1 MSRVGNRL
9 ISIPNGVKVAID
21 GSTVEVTGHKGTLK
35 NTFSNDISIN
45 IDGDTL
51 RVTRPSD
58 DKRHKSLH
66 GLTGALLA
74 NMVKGVNEGFRKS
87 LDLVGAGYRAQE
99 SGENLVLQLGYSHQ
113 VEIIPL
119 PGVTLSI
126 EGANRIHVDGIDKQA
141 VGEMAARIRRTRK
154 PNAYTGKAVRLSNEV
169 VRLKPGKAAGR
180 TA

>member
-9 ISIPNGVKVAID
+9 ISIPNGVKVEID
-21 GSTVEVTGHKGTLK
+21 GSTIEVTGHKGTLK
-35 NTFSNDISIN
+35 NTFHNEMSIN

-66 GLTGALLA
+66 GLTGALIA

-113 VEIIPL
+113 VEIVPL
-119 PGVTLSI
+119 PGVTLSL

-141 VGEMAARIRRTRK
+141 VGERAARIRRTRK
-154 PNAYTGKAVRLSNEV
+154 PNAYTGKGVRLSNEV

>member
-58 DKRHKSLH
+58 DK
-66 GLTGALLA
+66 
-74 NMVKGVNEGFRKS
+74 
-87 LDLVGAGYRAQE
+87 
-99 SGENLVLQLGYSHQ
+99 
-113 VEIIPL
+113 
-119 PGVTLSI
+119 
-126 EGANRIHVDGIDKQA
+126 
-141 VGEMAARIRRTRK
+141 
-154 PNAYTGKAVRLSNEV
+154 
-169 VRLKPGKAAGR
+169 
-180 TA
+180 